1 MLRIRPRTQTGA
13 APIGDLDPRLSAL
26 LRARGITDPESAQRF
41 LNPSLDQLTDPELM
55 PGMAEAVRLIREAV
69 AAGDPVTVYGDYDC
83 DGVCAT
89 AILTETLEELG
100 ASVSYC
106 IPNRHL
112 HGYGLNADLIR
123 ELAEKGCRLLVT
135 VDCGITNLEEVRLAR
150 SLGLKVI
157 VTDHH
162 RFLEDDP
169 GSILRT
175 ADAVINPL
183 LPGSPYD
190 RLCGAGVALK
200 LSQALQGP
208 EVLEKR
214 LDLAALATVAD
225 IVPLTGENRVIV
237 AEGLKRIGS
246 GKRPGLAALKTC
258 AGIGDS
264 PDTADLGYRLGPR
277 INAGGRL
284 GDAARCVR
292 LLKTRD
298 PAEAEA
304 LAMELETA
312 NRDRQDLQAEITG
325 LAEAMV
331 LREVRFRD
339 DRCIVVMGEGWE
351 SGIVGLAAGKL
362 CEKYHWP
369 TIVLSLNPEN
379 GLATGSC
386 RSIPGINIHRAL
398 TRCEELYA
406 AEHSGE
412 KLFTRFGGH
421 EMAAGLTVREEL
433 VPSLKAL
440 LNRAIGEMADPL
452 CFVPEAEYDQTLR
465 LEDLTLNL
473 IRSFSR
479 LEPTGCQNPAPVF
492 LASQL
497 TPQIMKPVGQTG
509 AHLKVRFADGSGAA
523 DGIAYNKG
531 HLAQASFSKVDVLFE
546 PQIHEFRGV
555 VSPEMV
561 VQEIRSSA
569 GQMPLPAAR
578 QLFPSFLQEITWL
591 AENNSKM
598 SCCGETPR
606 GIRVQQAR
614 DLLMEGLGTLVVAHD
629 RERAL
634 NLAGIDPMPDLL
646 LQGDTPDPRGFCTIA
661 FNPAPADLPLAWKRI
676 LLADGDLLPG
686 ELDWLRSV
694 FPDAEFCALEETAA
708 LRRQLQDMRPDRSE
722 VGAVYRLL
730 YSLTG
735 DLHAPVRAVAA
746 DVIAGKTGLS
756 PEKVMVSLTVLNELS
771 LIDYQT
777 DRNTASWRSS
787 AKCEL
792 NDAPLMRYLNP
803 FS

>member
-1 MLRIRPRTQTGA
+1 MLRIRPRTQIGA

-26 LRARGITDPESAQRF
+26 LRARGITDPESADRF

-55 PGMAEAVRLIREAV
+55 PGMGKAVRLIREAV
-69 AAGDPVTVYGDYDC
+69 AADVPVTVYGDYDC

-89 AILTETLEELG
+89 TILTETLEELG

-123 ELAEKGCRLLVT
+123 KIADKGRGLLIT

-169 GSILRT
+169 GSILGA
-175 ADAVINPL
+175 ADVVINPL
-183 LPGSPYD
+183 LPGNPYD
-190 RLCGAGVALK
+190 RFCGAGIALK

-246 GKRPGLAALKTC
+246 GRRLGLAALKTC
-258 AGIGDS
+258 AGIGDT
-264 PDTADLGYRLGPR
+264 PDTTDLGYRLGPR

-284 GDAARCVR
+284 GDASRCVR

-298 PAEAEA
+298 PEEAEA
-304 LAMELETA
+304 IALELENA
-312 NRDRQDLQAEITG
+312 NRDRQNLQADITDQ
-325 LAEAMV
+325 AEAMV
-331 LREVRFRD
+331 LRDVRFRD
-339 DRCIVVMGEGWE
+339 DRCIVVMGTGWE

-386 RSIPGINIHRAL
+386 RSIPGVNIHRAL
-398 TRCEELYA
+398 TRCAELYA
-406 AEHSGE
+406 AEHHGD

-421 EMAAGLTVREEL
+421 EMAAGLTLPEDL

-440 LNRAIGEMADPL
+440 MNRAVGEMADPL

-465 LEDLTLNL
+465 LEDLNLNL

-497 TPQIMKPVGQTG
+497 TPQIMKPVGQSG

-531 HLAQASFSKVDVLFE
+531 HLAQASFSLVDVLFE

-561 VQEIRSSA
+561 VREIRSSA
-569 GQMPLPAAR
+569 GQMPIPAAQ

-591 AENNSKM
+591 AENMDKM
-598 SCCGETPR
+598 SSCGEAPQ

-614 DLLMEGLGTLVVAHD
+614 DFLLEGLGSLVIAHD

-634 NLAGIDPMPDLL
+634 HLAGIDPMPDLL
-646 LQGDTPDPRGFCTIA
+646 LRGGMPDPRGFCTIA
-661 FNPAPADLPLAWKRI
+661 FNPAPNDLPQAWRRI

-686 ELDWLRSV
+686 ELSWLRNV
-694 FPDAEFCALEETAA
+694 FPDAEFYALEETAA
-708 LRRQLQDMRPDRSE
+708 LRGKLRDMRPDRSE
-722 VGAVYRLL
+722 VGAVYKLVFA
-730 YSLTG
+730 LTG
-735 DLHAPVRAVAA
+735 DSHATLRAVAA

-756 PEKVMVSLTVLNELS
+756 PEKVMTSLTVLNELS
-771 LIDYQT
+771 LIDYRA
-777 DRNTASWRSS
+777 DRNTASWQSS
-787 AKCEL
+787 AKCDL
-792 NDAPLMRYLNP
+792 NDAPLMRYLNL